1 MTSKAITK
9 NTSFK
14 DYNRADNVIRY
25 LLNPDDETVT
35 LTDTE
40 KRMYDVYKEI
50 HGYRLR
56 FMNKADVAAVII
68 RTKGLKERQAYNL
81 INETEK
87 IFGSVQKV
95 HKEYERQFLLNKSL
109 KNIELAF
116 GSRDSKLISKALE
129 VHAKISGIDEFVPDM
144 PDFSKLEA
152 HIYEIKLPDNM
163 VAVLQGIMKAGAIKL
178 TDIIPPPVFDTSNID
193 QAKEV

>member
-1 MTSKAITK
+1 MTNKAITK
-9 NTSFK
+9 NISLK
-14 DYNRADNVIRY
+14 EYNRADNVIRY

-35 LTDTE
+35 LTETE

-56 FMNKADVAAVII
+56 FMNKANVAAVII
-68 RTKGLKERQAYNL
+68 RTKGVKERQAYNL

-95 HKEYERQFLLNKSL
+95 HKEYERQFLLTKSL

-116 GSRDSKLISKALE
+116 SSRDSNQITKALLA
-129 VHAKISGIDEFVPDM
+129 HSKISGLDEFVPDM

-178 TDIIPPPVFDTSNID
+178 TDIIPPPTFDTSGID